1 MLKINLFVTLL
12 LTAFLGFGPRAWSQ
26 CSISPVGSTSQTV
39 CQGTAI
45 TPLSFSSS
53 GGTGAIFSGL
63 PAGVSGSY
71 NSLNGEITLSGTPSV
86 AGTFSYT
93 INMVGCSGGGS
104 ATASGSLIV
113 TSFNTLTFVSAASTA
128 NQVFCSGTSMDS
140 VRIRITGTTTF
151 TTSGLPDGVTA
162 IRRNDTIILG
172 GTPLNGTPFLPSAND
187 TLFTYT
193 IDLTGGCTGGTNSI
207 SGTLRVRN
215 NSAISLQASSNNA
228 QTVCIGSAISSI
240 VYKTGRANQVIFSG
254 LPAGVSGSF
263 DSLNRLVTLSG
274 TPTVRGT
281 YAYSVLVNG
290 GCIGNP
296 NVATGTITV
305 QGYTVALQP
314 TSAPINQTVCL
325 GGTIQAITYT
335 TSGAT
340 GIGTATG
347 LPSGLTASWAANV
360 LTVSGTVA
368 ASVAPGT
375 FNFSVPMSGLTG
387 CPGVNASGS
396 IVVTGNRTV
405 GAASSTPVL
414 CIGSALDPA
423 GITHATT
430 IATGI
435 GLPTGLPAGCTAV
448 FSGNATSGTV
458 TISGTPSAIGV
469 YNYNIPMVG
478 CGTANATG
486 TITVQGYTVALR
498 PISAPSSQTVCL
510 GGTIQAIS
518 YSTSGATG
526 IGSATGLPTGLT
538 ASWVGN
544 VLTVSGT
551 VSSTATPGTYN
562 FSVPMSG
569 LPSCPNVNATGSIV
583 VTGNRTVGAAS
594 STPTI
599 CIGSS
604 LPADITHATTIATGI
619 GLPTGLPAG
628 CTAVFS
634 GNATSGTVTITGTPT
649 SIGVYNYTIPM
660 VGCGNANATGT
671 ITVQGY
677 TVALRPTSAPSS
689 QTVCLGGTIQAIS
702 YSTSGATGIGAVTGL
717 PTGLTATWAANV
729 LTVSGTV
736 AASVT
741 PDTYNFSVPMDGLTG
756 CPGVNA
762 TGSIVVTG
770 NRTVGAA
777 SSTPTI
783 CIGSSLP
790 ADITHATTIATGIGL
805 PTGLPAGC
813 TAVFSGNATSG
824 TVTITGTPTSIG
836 VFNYTIPMVGCGNAN
851 ATGTITVQGYTVALR
866 PISAPS
872 SQTVCLGG
880 TIQAISYATTG
891 ATGIGTATGLPT
903 GLTASWVSNVLTVSG
918 TVDAGVTPGTFNF
931 SVPMSGLTGCPGVN
945 ATGSIVVRPYN
956 SISLTSGNGSPS
968 LCLGD
973 LITPIVYTT
982 SGFSNG
988 IVVTGLPQ
996 GITHSYDSASRIT
1009 TISGTPSVRGVFVYR
1024 ITALGGCT
1032 QNSSNTITGTITVNG
1047 NTILLGKKDPNL
1059 STPDVVTN
1067 IQTRCALRPIQSVV
1081 FTTTGATGASLVPA
1095 LPANSGL
1102 TANFNSG
1109 TGVFTISGTPSGSF
1123 TYIGVVRMSGGCTSG
1138 QIEPSVNI
1146 TVLDSNIIT
1155 LTSGSENQ
1163 TVSRNT
1169 AMTDIT
1175 FSTAGATGA
1184 RFRGLPSGVT
1194 GIWAANT
1201 VTISGTPVA
1210 TGTYRYIVDMVGG
1223 CPVGKGNSDTGTIT
1237 VTAGGSLIGGGNGE
1251 QGFEGDDANRS
1262 NQNNASAI
1270 SSGRLNSN
1278 RGLITTVTVYP
1289 VPGSDF
1295 LFVRGLASLEQTLL
1309 TIVDQTG
1316 RVVVAPHASISND
1329 SGSSE
1334 YKLDLSS
1341 LADGVYFLRVQ
1352 SATEGID
1359 QMLRFSVKH

>member
-1 MLKINLFVTLL
+1 MLKINLFATLL
-12 LTAFLGFGPRAWSQ
+12 FTAILGFGTQAWSQ
-26 CSISPVGSTSQTV
+26 CTLSPANPAAQTV

-45 TPLSFSSS
+45 TSLTFTSS

-71 NSLNGEITLSGTPSV
+71 NSVDGEITLSGTPSV
-86 AGTFSYT
+86 AGTFNYS
-93 INMVGCSGGGS
+93 INIVGCAGGGNAS
-104 ATASGSLIV
+104 ATGSLVV
-113 TSFNTLTFVSAASTA
+113 TSFNTLAFVSAPSST
-128 NQVFCSGTSMDS
+128 NQVFCSGTAMDS

-151 TTSGLPDGVTA
+151 TTSGLPAGVTA

-172 GTPLNGTPFLPSAND
+172 GTPLSGSPNLPLAND

-207 SGTLRVRN
+207 SGSLRVRN
-215 NSAISLQASSNNA
+215 NGSISLQAGSNNS

-240 VYKTGRANQVIFSG
+240 IYKTGRANQVIFSG
-254 LPAGVSGSF
+254 LPSGVNGAF
-263 DSLNRLVTLSG
+263 DSINRLVTLSG

-325 GGTIQAITYT
+325 GGTIQAITFST
-335 TSGAT
+335 TGAT

-347 LPSGLTASWAANV
+347 LPTGLSASWAANV

-387 CPGVNASGS
+387 CPGVNATGS

-498 PISAPSSQTVCL
+498 PISAPSNQTACL

-538 ASWVGN
+538 ASWAAN

-551 VSSTATPGTYN
+551 VAAGVTPGTFN

-594 STPTI
+594 STPTL
-599 CIGSS
+599 CIGSA
-604 LPADITHATTIATGI
+604 LPANITHATTVATGI

-634 GNATSGTVTITGTPT
+634 GNATSGTVTISGTP
-649 SIGVYNYTIPM
+649 SAIGVYNYTIPM
-660 VGCGNANATGT
+660 VGCGTANATGT

-677 TVALRPTSAPSS
+677 TVALRPVSAPSS

-741 PDTYNFSVPMDGLTG
+741 P
-756 CPGVNA
+756 
-762 TGSIVVTG
+762 
-770 NRTVGAA
+770 
-777 SSTPTI
+777 
-783 CIGSSLP
+783 
-790 ADITHATTIATGIGL
+790 
-805 PTGLPAGC
+805 
-813 TAVFSGNATSG
+813 
-824 TVTITGTPTSIG
+824 
-836 VFNYTIPMVGCGNAN
+836 
-851 ATGTITVQGYTVALR
+851 
-866 PISAPS
+866 
-872 SQTVCLGG
+872 
-880 TIQAISYATTG
+880 
-891 ATGIGTATGLPT
+891 
-903 GLTASWVSNVLTVSG
+903 
-918 TVDAGVTPGTFNF
+918 GTFNF
-931 SVPMSGLTGCPGVN
+931 SVPMSGLTCPGVN
-945 ATGSIVVRPYN
+945 ATGSIVVRAYN
-956 SISLTSGNGSPS
+956 AITSTAGTPSPTV
-968 LCLGD
+968 CLGD
-973 LITPIVYTT
+973 GIGASGVTPSIVYTT
-982 SGFSNG
+982 TGFTNG
-988 IVVTGLPQ
+988 VNVSGLPS
-996 GITHSYDSASRIT
+996 GVVYVYDQATQTT

-1047 NTILLGKKDPNL
+1047 NTILLGKKDANL

-1067 IQTRCALRPIQSVV
+1067 IQTRCALRPIQPVV

-1102 TANFNSG
+1102 TASFNSG
-1109 TGVFTISGTPSGSF
+1109 SGVFTLSGTPSRTF
-1123 TYIGVVRMSGGCTSG
+1123 TYSGVVRMSGGCTSG
-1138 QIEPSVNI
+1138 QFEPSVNI

-1163 TVSRNT
+1163 SVPRNT

-1175 FSTAGATGA
+1175 FSTVGATGA

-1237 VTAGGSLIGGGNGE
+1237 VTAGGSLIGGGYGE
-1251 QGFEGDDANRS
+1251 QGFEGDHANRS
-1262 NQNNASAI
+1262 NQNNTAAI
-1270 SSGRLNSN
+1270 SSGRLISN
-1278 RGLITTVTVYP
+1278 RGLITTMSVYP
-1289 VPGSDF
+1289 VPGSEF
-1295 LFVRGLASLEQTLL
+1295 LYVRGLASLEQALL
-1309 TIVDQTG
+1309 SIVDQTG
-1316 RVVVAPHASISND
+1316 RVVLAPHASISKD
-1329 SGSSE
+1329 ASTGE
-1334 YKLDLSS
+1334 FKLDLSP

>member
-1 MLKINLFVTLL
+1 
-12 LTAFLGFGPRAWSQ
+12 
-26 CSISPVGSTSQTV
+26 
-39 CQGTAI
+39 
-45 TPLSFSSS
+45 
-53 GGTGAIFSGL
+53 
-63 PAGVSGSY
+63 
-71 NSLNGEITLSGTPSV
+71 
-86 AGTFSYT
+86 
-93 INMVGCSGGGS
+93 
-104 ATASGSLIV
+104 
-113 TSFNTLTFVSAASTA
+113 
-128 NQVFCSGTSMDS
+128 
-140 VRIRITGTTTF
+140 
-151 TTSGLPDGVTA
+151 
-162 IRRNDTIILG
+162 
-172 GTPLNGTPFLPSAND
+172 
-187 TLFTYT
+187 
-193 IDLTGGCTGGTNSI
+193 
-207 SGTLRVRN
+207 
-215 NSAISLQASSNNA
+215 
-228 QTVCIGSAISSI
+228 
-240 VYKTGRANQVIFSG
+240 
-254 LPAGVSGSF
+254 
-263 DSLNRLVTLSG
+263 
-274 TPTVRGT
+274 
-281 YAYSVLVNG
+281 
-290 GCIGNP
+290 
-296 NVATGTITV
+296 
-305 QGYTVALQP
+305 
-314 TSAPINQTVCL
+314 
-325 GGTIQAITYT
+325 
-335 TSGAT
+335 
-340 GIGTATG
+340 
-347 LPSGLTASWAANV
+347 
-360 LTVSGTVA
+360 
-368 ASVAPGT
+368 
-375 FNFSVPMSGLTG
+375 
-387 CPGVNASGS
+387 
-396 IVVTGNRTV
+396 
-405 GAASSTPVL
+405 
-414 CIGSALDPA
+414 
-423 GITHATT
+423 
-430 IATGI
+430 
-435 GLPTGLPAGCTAV
+435 
-448 FSGNATSGTV
+448 
-458 TISGTPSAIGV
+458 
-469 YNYNIPMVG
+469 
-478 CGTANATG
+478 
-486 TITVQGYTVALR
+486 
-498 PISAPSSQTVCL
+498 
-510 GGTIQAIS
+510 
-518 YSTSGATG
+518 
-526 IGSATGLPTGLT
+526 
-538 ASWVGN
+538 
-544 VLTVSGT
+544 
-551 VSSTATPGTYN
+551 
-562 FSVPMSG
+562 
-569 LPSCPNVNATGSIV
+569 
-583 VTGNRTVGAAS
+583 
-594 STPTI
+594 
-599 CIGSS
+599 
-604 LPADITHATTIATGI
+604 
-619 GLPTGLPAG
+619 
-628 CTAVFS
+628 
-634 GNATSGTVTITGTPT
+634 
-649 SIGVYNYTIPM
+649 
-660 VGCGNANATGT
+660 
-671 ITVQGY
+671 
-677 TVALRPTSAPSS
+677 
-689 QTVCLGGTIQAIS
+689 
-702 YSTSGATGIGAVTGL
+702 
-717 PTGLTATWAANV
+717 
-729 LTVSGTV
+729 
-736 AASVT
+736 
-741 PDTYNFSVPMDGLTG
+741 VPMDGLTG

-1163 TVSRNT
+1163 TVPRNT